1 MLIHGLYFEIC
12 LLEWINVMG
21 CGSGRENKKFFFAN
35 IHIVTNKICCGGI
48 ILYCYYYWCVLYLLL
63 EGVIIHYIPFPNR
76 NIYWNLQK
84 NLSSCLIIVFKHE
97 FHEINEI
104 GEGDCAKR

>member
-1 MLIHGLYFEIC
+1 
-12 LLEWINVMG
+12 
-21 CGSGRENKKFFFAN
+21 
-35 IHIVTNKICCGGI
+35 
-48 ILYCYYYWCVLYLLL
+48 VLYLLL